1 MNSKKIYVVDNGSIV
16 DEGSHTSLISNSE
29 VYKNFYNKQL
39 RKVNVFFIQHSN
51 KFNNNFFSYNFIS
64 KNFTK

>member
-16 DEGSHTSLISNSE
+16 DEGSHASLISNSE

-39 RKVNVFFIQHSN
+39 RQS
-51 KFNNNFFSYNFIS
+51 
-64 KNFTK
+64 